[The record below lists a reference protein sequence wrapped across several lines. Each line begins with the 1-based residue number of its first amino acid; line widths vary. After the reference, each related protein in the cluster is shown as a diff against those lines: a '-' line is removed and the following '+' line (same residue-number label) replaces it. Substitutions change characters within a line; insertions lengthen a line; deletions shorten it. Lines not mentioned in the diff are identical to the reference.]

1 MNKGIYIAL
10 EGMDGVGKSTV
21 MPYIEDY
28 IKSKGREVVTVREIG
43 STPLGER
50 LRDIIKSDCPM
61 DATSEFLLMLTARY
75 QLFNDVVRPAL
86 ADGKVVISD
95 RYYMSTVAYQCDGK
109 STDPDP
115 ALVATLHDALHLRTW
130 ADYVFILQKP
140 FDEAIKAQG
149 GDDRFEINPAYQRRV
164 YNFYDRLG
172 APFFDKSCYG
182 VIHKIAV
189 HPDPNVTAWYITNK
203 LSFL

>member
-61 DATSEFLLMLTARY
+61 DATSELLLMLTARH
-75 QLFNDVVRPAL
+75 QLFKDVVRPAL

-95 RYYMSTVAYQCDGK
+95 RYYMSTVAYQCAGRRLNY
-109 STDPDP
+109 
-115 ALVATLHDALHLRTW
+115 ALVETMHKNLSLWTY

-140 FDEAIKAQG
+140 FDDAIKAQG
-149 GDDRFEINPAYQRRV
+149 GDDRFENSLEDQQRV
-164 YNFYDRLG
+164 YQFYANQG
-172 APFFDKSCYG
+172 YPVFDKKNCG
-182 VIHKIAV
+182 HIFNIDV
-189 HPDPNVTAWYITNK
+189 HPDPNVTASHITDK
-203 LSFL
+203 LSLL

>member
-61 DATSEFLLMLTARY
+61 DATSELLLMLTARH

-95 RYYMSTVAYQCDGK
+95 RYYMSTVAYQCAGRRLNY
-109 STDPDP
+109 
-115 ALVATLHDALHLRTW
+115 ALVETMHKNLSLWTY

-140 FDEAIKAQG
+140 FDDAIKAQG
-149 GDDRFEINPAYQRRV
+149 GGDRFENNPAYQRRV
-164 YNFYDRLG
+164 YNFYANQG
-172 APFFDKSCYG
+172 YPVFDKKNCG
-182 VIHKIAV
+182 HIFNIDV
-189 HPDPNVTAWYITNK
+189 HPDPNVTASHITDK